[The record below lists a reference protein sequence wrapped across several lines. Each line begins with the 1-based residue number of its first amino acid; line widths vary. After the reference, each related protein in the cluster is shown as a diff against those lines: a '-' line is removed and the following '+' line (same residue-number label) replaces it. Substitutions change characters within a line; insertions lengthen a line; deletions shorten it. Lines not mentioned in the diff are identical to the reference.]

1 MSGHTSKM
9 YDKCSV
15 FFMPH
20 EKLLKSRKM
29 KKNWKILDIQYER
42 RQQEDTKNKNQ
53 TYQNAMNIK
62 KSQKKVFLTT

>member
-1 MSGHTSKM
+1 
-9 YDKCSV
+9 
-15 FFMPH
+15 
-20 EKLLKSRKM
+20 M